1 MLKKSKPH
9 MYPPLNILEW
19 ICVLNRNQPQ
29 MCANEKQTLETLVM
43 CTFGYIRENPTS
55 KTLVMFSIAHIRMET
70 CNKNR
75 TNS

>member
-1 MLKKSKPH
+1 MLKKRQPH

-19 ICVLNRNQPQ
+19 ICMLKRNQPQ
-29 MCANEKQTLETLVM
+29 MCANEKKTSKTLVM
-43 CTFGYIRENPTS
+43 STFGYIREKSTS